1 MREPERSPE
10 RRRPSR
16 WPERLTLAL
25 AALLLLAGLL
35 TIPLRRLVND
45 PRRAGVTGEVLPGLQ
60 KAGRIEA
67 EPGALRG
74 HSVLLLT
81 TDTTRADH
89 LGALGNESVET
100 PVLDGLAREGILCAS
115 AITPSPSTLPA
126 HTSLLTGLYPV
137 HHGARANGNFRVEE
151 RVTTLAERLRARGYR
166 TGAVV
171 SAFVLDSRFGLDQ
184 GFELYHDDLTRGVQR
199 SPHMFRERPAELS
212 NEPALAFLRDHA
224 GEPFFLWVHYFD
236 PHASYAPP
244 EPFRSRY
251 ADDLYDGE
259 IAYADAQIGVLLAEL
274 AALGARERTLVVYAA
289 DHGEGLGEHG
299 EETHSLLTYDATL
312 RVPLL
317 FHAPEGLPRGVF
329 LRRETS
335 LVDVVPTV
343 LELLGEEL
351 PAGLDGVS
359 LLHPEDSPRTL
370 YFETISTMTLHGWA
384 PLLGVRRRGHKYIL
398 APSPELYDLR
408 RDPGELENR
417 LEAEPALAE
426 ELHQELLAIA
436 GPDPVAAAQV
446 AANLELDDEARRQL
460 AALGY
465 LQTAPEGPD
474 RAAQLALDP
483 KHMVP
488 HWERVQ
494 RAINLQSLGRLSEA
508 LPELEAAVA
517 DVPGDVFT
525 RGILAGTYA
534 MQGEYDKALELH
546 RGNALLDPK
555 SESPPLGIAGIHL
568 LKGELAE
575 AEAEIRR
582 ALELEPE
589 SSTAQI
595 LLGRLAVARRDEEEA
610 LARFR
615 RAIEIDPGSAG
626 PSAWNNIGY
635 LHLLAHRLAD
645 ARAAFGEAIAIDALN
660 GGAHDGLANV
670 LIAED
675 RREEAKDELALA
687 LRFDPNQP
695 LALATLASLVS
706 EEGDQERALALCRK
720 ALELSP
726 RLPQAHNSIG
736 LVYRRRGDFE
746 RAEESYR
753 KAIELG
759 PHFDAPHVNLAQ
771 LYLRQGRAAEG
782 IAEFE
787 AAVRANPYSRIA
799 LANLGAHFYNQGQVE
814 KALGFYLAALRVDP
828 DYALV
833 HKNIGSIYLERAR
846 PIRAAW
852 HLRRALELDPEIPE
866 AEAVRFALAEAERAA
881 AANGGP

>member
-1 MREPERSPE
+1 M
-10 RRRPSR
+10 
-16 WPERLTLAL
+16 
-25 AALLLLAGLL
+25 AGLL

-45 PRRAGVTGEVLPGLQ
+45 PRRAGITGEPLPGL
-60 KAGRIEA
+60 AEAARIEA
-67 EPGALRG
+67 GPGALTG
-74 HSVLLLT
+74 WNVLLLT

-100 PVLDGLAREGILCAS
+100 PVLDGLAREGILCAN

-137 HHGARANGNFRVEE
+137 HHGARANGTFRVEE

-166 TGAVV
+166 TGAVI

-212 NEPALAFLRDHA
+212 NEPALAFLREHA

-244 EPFRSRY
+244 EPFLSRY
-251 ADDLYDGE
+251 ADDPYDGE
-259 IAYADAQIGVLLAEL
+259 IAYSDAQIGALLSELEVL
-274 AALGARERTLVVYAA
+274 GVRERTLVVYAS

-317 FHAPEGLPRGVF
+317 FHGPAGLPRGVV

-343 LELLGEEL
+343 LELLGEEV
-351 PAGLDGVS
+351 PADFDGVS
-359 LLHPEDSPRTL
+359 LLHPESSPRTL

-384 PLLGVRRRGHKYIL
+384 PLLGVRREGYKYIL
-398 APSPELYDLR
+398 APDSELYDLR

-417 LEAEPALAE
+417 LEAEPERAE
-426 ELHQELLAIA
+426 ELRRELLAIA

-446 AANLELDDEARRQL
+446 AANLEMDDEARRQL
-460 AALGY
+460 AGLGY
-465 LQTAPEGPD
+465 LQTAPDGSD

-483 KHMVP
+483 KRMVP

-494 RAINLQSLGRLSEA
+494 RAINLQALGRLAEA
-508 LPELEAAVA
+508 LPVLEAAVA
-517 DVPGDVFT
+517 EVPGDVFT
-525 RGILAGTYA
+525 RGVLAGTYV

-546 RGNALLDPK
+546 RGSAALDPK
-555 SESPPLGIAGIHL
+555 SEGPALGMAGIHL
-568 LKGELAE
+568 LRGEPAQ

-589 SSTAQI
+589 SATAEV
-595 LLGRLAVARRDEEEA
+595 LLGRLAVARRDEQGA
-610 LARFR
+610 LAHFR
-615 RAIEIDPGSAG
+615 RAIEMDPGSTG
-626 PSAWNNIGY
+626 PLAWNNIGY
-635 LHLLAHRLAD
+635 VHLLAHRLD
-645 ARAAFGEAIAIDALN
+645 EARAAFEEAIGIDELN

-670 LIAED
+670 LIAEG

-726 RLPQAHNSIG
+726 KLAQAYNSLG
-736 LVYRRRGDFE
+736 LVYRRMGDLGP
-746 RAEESYR
+746 AEESYR
-753 KAIELG
+753 KAMELA
-759 PHFDAPHVNLAQ
+759 PHLDAPHVNLAQ
-771 LYLRQGRAAEG
+771 LYLRQGKVAEG

-799 LANLGAHFYNQGQVE
+799 LANLGAHHYNEGRVE
-814 KALGFYLAALRVDP
+814 KALGFYAAALRVDP

-833 HKNIGSIYLERAR
+833 HKNLGSIYLLRER
-846 PIRAAW
+846 PGRAAW
-852 HLRRALELDPEIPE
+852 HLRRALELDPELAE
-866 AEAVRFALAEAERAA
+866 AEAVRFALAEAERMAA
-881 AANGGP
+881 AKRGPGAPAAAPGGGLEP